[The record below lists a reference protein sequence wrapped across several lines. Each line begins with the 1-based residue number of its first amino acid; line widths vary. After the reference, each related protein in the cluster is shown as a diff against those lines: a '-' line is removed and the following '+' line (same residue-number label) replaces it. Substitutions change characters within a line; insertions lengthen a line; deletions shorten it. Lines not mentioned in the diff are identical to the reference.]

1 MAVMRTNELQTKP
14 LVDIQDLSISFG
26 SRNVLDRV
34 SFSIQPGER
43 VALVGESGSGKSITA
58 MALTRL
64 LPELQAKIG
73 AERLTVNGLDV
84 LKADAPQLQQLRGE
98 TVAYIFQEP
107 SSALNPVLK
116 ISTQIREA
124 LRYHQPENNSQT
136 TVIELLRQTGLPRPE
151 QLLNRYPH
159 QLSGGMQQRV
169 MIAMALACKP
179 KLLVADE
186 PTTSLDVTVQRQI
199 IDLIAS
205 LSRDSRMAVLFITHN
220 LALVSECSDRLIVM
234 YAGRIVE
241 TGPTDTVLSTP
252 AHPYT
257 RALLNAVPKLDKNKA
272 KLAGIP
278 GTYSDRI
285 EIQGCRFHPR
295 CSNVMN
301 PCSKTIPPLH
311 ETEHPG
317 HYSACFL
324 SA

>member
-1 MAVMRTNELQTKP
+1 MRTNELQTKP